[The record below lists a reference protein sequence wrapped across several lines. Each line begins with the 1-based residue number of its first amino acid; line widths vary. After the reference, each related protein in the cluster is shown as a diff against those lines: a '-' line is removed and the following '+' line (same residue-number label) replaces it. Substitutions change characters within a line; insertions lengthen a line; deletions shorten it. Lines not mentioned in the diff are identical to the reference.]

1 MIKAVWALALAYR
14 KNTDL
19 DEDRA
24 KCYEYTAS
32 AVKTMRALLQVFTI
46 FLSNMISNVFQAM
59 MRQSHKIE
67 KFKSTQN
74 VEDAIHAKF
83 DSRTLSPVVGDNEE
97 GIYNFL

>member
-1 MIKAVWALALAYR
+1 MLRIYCFCS
-14 KNTDL
+14 
-19 DEDRA
+19 ED
-24 KCYEYTAS
+24 YES
-32 AVKTMRALLQVFTI
+32 FTTGFHDI
-46 FLSNMISNVFQAM
+46 SLKYMYSNVFQAM

-97 GIYNFL
+97 VYIQFLLIR

>member
-1 MIKAVWALALAYR
+1 MY
-14 KNTDL
+14 
-19 DEDRA
+19 
-24 KCYEYTAS
+24 
-32 AVKTMRALLQVFTI
+32 
-46 FLSNMISNVFQAM
+46 SNVFQAM

-97 GIYNFL
+97 VYIQFLLIR

>member
-1 MIKAVWALALAYR
+1 
-14 KNTDL
+14 
-19 DEDRA
+19 
-24 KCYEYTAS
+24 
-32 AVKTMRALLQVFTI
+32 
-46 FLSNMISNVFQAM
+46 

-97 GIYNFL
+97 EYTQFFDIKIRNFIFSAVFLILSICISKKSGVIYSLTRLDFFS